1 MTSSMAAILQSTTAC
16 ARNILECPL
25 KSTINFESNSVL
37 FFHSK
42 MKGAKNQEP
51 KSPSEVKPEA
61 PWGNSTFE
69 AESREVNPTS
79 EYSTTYYAKFRGSLI
94 SNRAKFLLLRLK
106 VRLTGRISG

>member
-1 MTSSMAAILQSTTAC
+1 
-16 ARNILECPL
+16 
-25 KSTINFESNSVL
+25 
-37 FFHSK
+37 

-79 EYSTTYYAKFRGSLI
+79 EYSTTYYAKFRGSLV
-94 SNRAKFLLLRLK
+94 SVLVTRFSFYGVK
-106 VRLTGRISG
+106 